1 MDYQILR
8 FAPKIRDKTKIVVLC
23 AIDRNLSRL
32 VRPLCST
39 TFMGPTV
46 CLVQNERAVSG
57 VAGRRIPA
65 KGTHRQVCHI
75 ISYPLRCGLCFSIHV
90 HIVWTMMHNG
100 GQGKAY
106 FVPLHGPVYGE

>member
-23 AIDRNLSRL
+23 AIDPNLSRL

-46 CLVQNERAVSG
+46 CLVQNERAVSR

-65 KGTHRQVCHI
+65 K
-75 ISYPLRCGLCFSIHV
+75 
-90 HIVWTMMHNG
+90 
-100 GQGKAY
+100 K
-106 FVPLHGPVYGE
+106 GPIDRSAMLFLVRYGVDFASPFTYT